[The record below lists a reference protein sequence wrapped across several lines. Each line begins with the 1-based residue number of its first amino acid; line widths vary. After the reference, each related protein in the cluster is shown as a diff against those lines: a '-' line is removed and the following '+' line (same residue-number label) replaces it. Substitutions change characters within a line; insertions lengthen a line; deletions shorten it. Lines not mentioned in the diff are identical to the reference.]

1 MHVQFQSSHF
11 SWEYVVVLSVLV
23 TASVLMI
30 TYFQGVSSYDT
41 YGSELFS
48 GKTVSCHNLKRA
60 KYVPTRNKRIL
71 V

>member
-23 TASVLMI
+23 NASVLMI
-30 TYFQGVSSYDT
+30 YYFQGLSSLDT
-41 YGSELFS
+41 YGNELFCS
-48 GKTVSCHNLKRA
+48 KSVSCHNLKLA
-60 KYVPTRNKRIL
+60 KYVPTGNNRIL